1 MEILLI
7 KTERNSQSWNEF
19 EIFVLVIICWKKL
32 SEWDEIFSGGVFL
45 RGGGLIKKDILF
57 TSNLMR

>member
-19 EIFVLVIICWKKL
+19 EIFVFVIICWKKL
-32 SEWDEIFSGGVFL
+32 SEWDEIFSGGFFF
-45 RGGGLIKKDILF
+45 RGGGLIKNIF
-57 TSNLMR
+57 YSPAI